1 VTGNRVLAD
10 QARTIAAK
18 APPGSMARRA
28 AGCCAVVFA
37 ATKTP
42 AAARKAL
49 ADVRPD

>member
-1 VTGNRVLAD
+1 MT
-10 QARTIAAK
+10 
-18 APPGSMARRA
+18 RRA

-49 ADVRPD
+49 ADIRLDNVRAAALELLDQLTKTKNTP